1 MGRGSK
7 VAAESSESVG
17 LLDNLGSRNRWF
29 FRKRN
34 LNFWKQQNLAN
45 LMSTATE
52 TVSQFDVECERNSEI
67 SQNVQKL
74 CFFCK
79 KGWVFRKK
87 PWNVR
92 KSLMVTNL
100 LYNAKELVRFLKTFK
115 FWDLEVSK
123 NTSVFREKLKSFKMA
138 KAANLPQNRLKL

>member
-1 MGRGSK
+1 MDTGSK

-17 LLDNLGSRNRWF
+17 FLDILGSKSRRF
-29 FRKRN
+29 FRKWN
-34 LNFWKQQNLAN
+34 LIFWKQLSLDI

-52 TVSQFDVECERNSEI
+52 TISQSDAECEQNSEI
-67 SQNVQKL
+67 SQNVQNL
-74 CFFCK
+74 FFFCK

-87 PWNVR
+87 LWNVR

-123 NTSVFREKLKSFKMA
+123 NTSVFREKLKSFKMV
-138 KAANLPQNRLKL
+138 KAAILP